1 MDITRKKSLIAPLT
15 YLKATIDLGS
25 YTKAAEY
32 LGTTES
38 RLSKEIKAFEKTMKT
53 KLLSRCSRGMT
64 PTHEGMEI
72 YKQAERL
79 DTLFYELENYSL
91 AEHSISGHL
100 KISMTDGIGIY
111 IMPHL
116 VEFHELYAKVC
127 VDVISNHNEVN
138 LKARKADIAIVYQY
152 PQKDNSLVVKEY
164 KREFGLFAS
173 IPYIKK
179 YGMPKNID
187 DLLAKYD
194 LCNRR
199 EYNENWEE
207 WRQMMAEAK
216 KPVAHFDSSNLL
228 IQATDFGLAASL
240 QPLQYGLQRENWVYL
255 DLGLRLHHSC
265 WVVSHYDDRNTEKI
279 KKMLDFIHHVM
290 VKI

>member
-1 MDITRKKSLIAPLT
+1 
-15 YLKATIDLGS
+15 
-25 YTKAAEY
+25 
-32 LGTTES
+32 
-38 RLSKEIKAFEKTMKT
+38 
-53 KLLSRCSRGMT
+53 
-64 PTHEGMEI
+64 
-72 YKQAERL
+72 
-79 DTLFYELENYSL
+79 
-91 AEHSISGHL
+91 
-100 KISMTDGIGIY
+100 
-111 IMPHL
+111 
-116 VEFHELYAKVC
+116 
-127 VDVISNHNEVN
+127 
-138 LKARKADIAIVYQY
+138 
-152 PQKDNSLVVKEY
+152 
-164 KREFGLFAS
+164 
-173 IPYIKK
+173 
-179 YGMPKNID
+179 MPKNID
-187 DLLAKYD
+187 DLLANYD

-199 EYNENWEE
+199 EYNENWEK